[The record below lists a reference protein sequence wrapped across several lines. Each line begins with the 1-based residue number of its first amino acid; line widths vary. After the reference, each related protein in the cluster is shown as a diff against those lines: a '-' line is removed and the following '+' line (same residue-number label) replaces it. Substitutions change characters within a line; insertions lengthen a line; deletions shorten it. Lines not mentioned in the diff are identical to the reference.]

1 MKFSE
6 NRITDLDTWF
16 KYAPPMGGEVQWEDG
31 RSAKEL
37 AKYITAALPS
47 VPSEVEAV
55 LSKFVNADATFKF
68 DAEYVTSFAEYGLGR
83 GNGRNH
89 DAIIFNDEIFV
100 GVEGK
105 ADESFGNDRVL
116 EACESGSD
124 NKKGRIEGLVDI
136 VFGDGVDNHPNTR
149 YQLLTASAAT
159 LLEAKER
166 RVKNAMFLIL
176 VFKKEG
182 KYSQKRIDSNNA
194 DVEDFLRETKA
205 EYNDGIWQIPTAF
218 GKENGIN
225 LYFKKLEI
233 EV

>member
-1 MKFSE
+1 MKFLA
-6 NRITDLDTWF
+6 NRITNLETWF

-37 AKYITAALPS
+37 AKYITNALPN

-55 LSKFVNADATFKF
+55 LSMFVAADATFAF
-68 DAEYVTSFAEYGLGR
+68 AAEYVTSFSAHGLGR

-89 DAIIFNDEIFV
+89 DAIIYNDEIFV

-105 ADESFGNDRVL
+105 ADESFGNDRVG
-116 EACESGSD
+116 EAYEKGSS
-124 NKKGRIEGLVDI
+124 NKKQRIEGMVDI
-136 VFGDGVDNHPNTR
+136 VFGDGVDKHPNTR

-166 RVKNAMFLIL
+166 GVKNAMFLIL

-182 KYSQKRIDSNNA
+182 KYRQKRIDMNNA
-194 DVEDFLRETKA
+194 DVDAFLAETKA
-205 EYNDGIWQIPTAF
+205 ECHDGIWQVPTAF
-218 GKENGIN
+218 GKKNGIT
-225 LYFKKLEI
+225 LFFRKIEI

>member
-1 MKFSE
+1 MKFLP
-6 NRITDLDTWF
+6 NRITDLNTWF

-37 AKYITAALPS
+37 AKYITNALPS
-47 VPSEVEAV
+47 VPSEVEDV
-55 LSKFVNADATFKF
+55 LSKFVNEDATLEF
-68 DAEYVTSFAEYGLGR
+68 DAEYVTSFAAYGLGR

-89 DAIIFNDEIFV
+89 DAIIYNDEIFV

-105 ADESFGNDRVL
+105 ADESFGNDRVG
-116 EACESGSD
+116 EAYEKGSN
-124 NKKGRIEGLVDI
+124 NKKLRIEGMVDI

-166 RVKNAMFLIL
+166 GVKNAIFLIL

-182 KYSQKRIDSNNA
+182 KYSQKRIDKNNA
-194 DVEDFLRETKA
+194 DVENFLKETKA
-205 EYNDGIWQIPTAF
+205 ERHDGIWQVPTAF
-218 GKENGIN
+218 GKKNDVN
-225 LYFKKLEI
+225 LYFKKIEI

>member
-1 MKFSE
+1 MKFLP

-37 AKYITAALPS
+37 AKYITGALPN
-47 VPSEVEAV
+47 VPSEVEAI
-55 LSKFVNADATFKF
+55 LSKFVAPNEELSF
-68 DAEYVTSFAEYGLGR
+68 DAEYVTPFAAHSLGR

-89 DAIIFNDEIFV
+89 DAIIYNDEIFV

-105 ADESFGNDRVL
+105 ADESFGNDRVG
-116 EACESGSD
+116 EAYEKGSD
-124 NKKGRIEGLVDI
+124 NKKQRIEGMVDI

-166 RVKNAMFLIL
+166 GVKNAMFLIL

-182 KYSQKRIDSNNA
+182 KYSQKRIDMNNA
-194 DVEDFLRETKA
+194 DVENFLKETKA
-205 EYNDGIWQIPTAF
+205 ECRDGIWQIPTAF
-218 GKENGIN
+218 GKNNGVT
-225 LYFKKLEI
+225 LFFKKIEI